1 MPVTLLVII
10 YHNLVLWLCSLPPL
24 GCHSKPQHLG
34 KLLQESIQVLPILW
48 NLPRCSS
55 STLVYIYGTHTVYW
69 TIIFLSKCHLQ
80 EEEVDVSKPSRS
92 DFNIFVSTT
101 NSKCWQY
108 LLLKNKKQKK
118 IPYEYWEMS
127 LLPVLGIQAF
137 CQVWV
142 SMCGITES
150 LIRKTF
156 IKCLL
161 WAKMVSVASVS
172 VLGGEC
178 FMAETKISEPLGR
191 REKI

>member
-118 IPYEYWEMS
+118 NS
-127 LLPVLGIQAF
+127 LWILGDVSTSCIRNTGF
-137 CQVWV
+137 LSSLSFYVWHHRV
-142 SMCGITES
+142 IDS
-150 LIRKTF
+150 
-156 IKCLL
+156 
-161 WAKMVSVASVS
+161 
-172 VLGGEC
+172 
-178 FMAETKISEPLGR
+178 
-191 REKI
+191 